1 MLLARGRTRYRAPNG
16 AWLGA
21 FEATEHGERKG
32 QGSGVDGLTVARR
45 RRARRRCT
53 SVFMAN
59 DDRER
64 EGDHGVVLA
73 NWELT
78 VNPTEAVAKSEE
90 LGVGR
95 N

>member
-1 MLLARGRTRYRAPNG
+1 
-16 AWLGA
+16 
-21 FEATEHGERKG
+21 
-32 QGSGVDGLTVARR
+32 
-45 RRARRRCT
+45 
-53 SVFMAN
+53 MAN